1 MKLKRLHIEYF
12 KSHLNTEFEPGNVNV
27 FIGANGSG
35 KTSLLEAIGLLS
47 AVFSGRVDAQSLRE
61 RGVRL
66 GIPAIYKTALKSQEK
81 ISNMIHLELDWE
93 HENSSW
99 EYSVS
104 LNNPIDKPDPF
115 WTYYTES
122 LRLADN
128 LVPVFSYA
136 PRTGMK
142 YKNYVMQPDISAL
155 SVAAG
160 DAELPTLGTARRV
173 FSDYSI
179 FTPSSSVLQGLQSDP
194 MQKNPIGL
202 SGGRLTEAVE
212 ELINKT
218 QGKFGDIDEEDL
230 NDLIDWADGVST
242 GFPSKE
248 ILSPDIPAPKR
259 IIRFKDR
266 YMSDRRNTISA
277 YDASEGALYVL
288 FILSLIMH
296 EDAPLIFSVD
306 NFDQGLNPRLV
317 KRLTSLVCELAIAR
331 GKTIFLTSHNPL
343 VLDGL
348 DIRNDLIR
356 LFAVDR
362 MPDGSSALNR
372 VRVGDTI
379 DLGKDSLSRLWLSGR
394 LGGMPSL

>member
-1 MKLKRLHIEYF
+1 MNIQRIHIEYF
-12 KSHLNTEFEPGNVNV
+12 KSHLKTDFEPGNVNV
-27 FIGANGSG
+27 FVGANGSG

-47 AVFSGRVDAQSLRE
+47 AVFNGRVDAQSLRD

-66 GIPAIYKTALKSQEK
+66 GIPAIYKTALKSQDK

-93 HENSSW
+93 HEKSAW
-99 EYSVS
+99 EYTVS

-115 WTYYTES
+115 WSYYTES
-122 LRLADN
+122 LRLKDRSE
-128 LVPVFSYA
+128 PVFSYA

-142 YKNYVMQPDISAL
+142 YKDYSMQPDISAL

-160 DAELPTLGTARRV
+160 DAELPTLGASRRI
-173 FSDYSI
+173 FGDYAI
-179 FTPSSSVLQGLQSDP
+179 FTPSSSVLQGMQSDQ

-202 SGGRLTEAVE
+202 SGGRLTESVE
-212 ELINKT
+212 ELLKKES
-218 QGKFGDIDEEDL
+218 GKFGDIDIADL

-259 IIRFKDR
+259 IIRFTDR
-266 YMSDRRNTISA
+266 YMSAKRNTISA

-296 EDAPLIFSVD
+296 DDAPLVCSVD

-317 KRLTSLVCELAIAR
+317 RRLTSLVCELAIAR
-331 GKTIFLTSHNPL
+331 GKTMFLTSHNPL

-348 DIRNDLIR
+348 DIRNDRIR

-362 MPDGSSALNR
+362 KPDGSSIISR
-372 VRVGDTI
+372 VRVGEMV
-379 DLGKDSLSRLWLSGR
+379 DLTKDSLSRLWLSGR